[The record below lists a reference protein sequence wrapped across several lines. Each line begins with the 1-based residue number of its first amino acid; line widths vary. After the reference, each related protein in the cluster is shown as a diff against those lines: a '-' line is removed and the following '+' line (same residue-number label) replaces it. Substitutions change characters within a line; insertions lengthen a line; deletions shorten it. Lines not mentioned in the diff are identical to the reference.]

1 MDARASRSPAPRWP
15 FFRRLRALL
24 LVVAR
29 LSFHLPV
36 ATINA
41 IRDRNYRPRTAIQAA
56 SPAAAGM
63 RDAEGRKMVN
73 EYVRERVIGRGSYA
87 KVLPSRLLAFA
98 PRLLLLI
105 PYSFPLSLTPH
116 PPLLSPTPHPPA
128 AHACHCPKVLYRH
141 APTGLMCALKVC
153 CKSRLARVRVAPG
166 ETALMDVQREIRV
179 LQRLQHPHVVH
190 LREVIDDPSSD
201 KLYLVVEY
209 QGPSSQRMHHSPHS
223 HPPIPTAL
231 PLPPPPVF
239 AYLDGRQA
247 RFPRGIHHSLVFE
260 YLDGGPVFP
269 EDEPP
274 VGGVG
279 EERARRVFRD
289 VSAALLYVHGQGVVH
304 NDVKPANILCTAHGA
319 AKLADFG
326 VCQEVTSPDDL
337 QRRSPGT
344 PAFTA
349 PECCTGEPFKGMAAD
364 TWALGCTL
372 YAMVCGRHPFLG
384 PSLMDTYDKRVIEV
398 PSHLMLGCTPF
409 AMVCGVTGSA
419 SPTARV
425 APNTCGPAPLPVPAC
440 SQPTT
445 TLDYWALLLR
455 GGHICP
461 DLKPI
466 MPAAASRAGGSYH
479 SLMGDPESRTLA
491 SLSLEILYLFYLG
504 PSSPTTLLP
513 SSFFSLPPSS
523 PPSLFSPLPLSPPC
537 FFFPLPLLPP
547 PSSPPSLVSS
557 LPPSLHPRL
566 PSLPIFP
573 PPPFPPSLSPP
584 LAPCQIP
591 TPSPALSIPQL
602 PLPTLSLL
610 RMQTQ
615 LQGNRTCHCAFSFP
629 LSSEISPSPSTSLSP
644 SL

>member
-63 RDAEGRKMVN
+63 RDAEGRKTVN

-87 KVLPSRLLAFA
+87 KV
-98 PRLLLLI
+98 
-105 PYSFPLSLTPH
+105 
-116 PPLLSPTPHPPA
+116 
-128 AHACHCPKVLYRH
+128 VLYRH

-201 KLYLVVEY
+201 KLYLV
-209 QGPSSQRMHHSPHS
+209 
-223 HPPIPTAL
+223 
-231 PLPPPPVF
+231 
-239 AYLDGRQA
+239 
-247 RFPRGIHHSLVFE
+247 FE
-260 YLDGGPVFP
+260 YLDGGPVVP

-289 VSAALLYVHGQGVVH
+289 VSAALLYVHGQ
-304 NDVKPANILCTAHGA
+304 
-319 AKLADFG
+319 
-326 VCQEVTSPDDL
+326 SPDDL

-372 YAMVCGRHPFLG
+372 YAIVCGRHPFLG
-384 PSLMDTYDKRVIEV
+384 PSLMDTYDKIQSE
-398 PSHLMLGCTPF
+398 
-409 AMVCGVTGSA
+409 
-419 SPTARV
+419 
-425 APNTCGPAPLPVPAC
+425 PL
-440 SQPTT
+440 
-445 TLDYWALLLR
+445 
-455 GGHICP
+455 I
-461 DLKPI
+461 
-466 MPAAASRAGGSYH
+466 
-479 SLMGDPESRTLA
+479 
-491 SLSLEILYLFYLG
+491 
-504 PSSPTTLLP
+504 
-513 SSFFSLPPSS
+513 LPPD
-523 PPSLFSPLPLSPPC
+523 
-537 FFFPLPLLPP
+537 
-547 PSSPPSLVSS
+547 
-557 LPPSLHPRL
+557 
-566 PSLPIFP
+566 
-573 PPPFPPSLSPP
+573 
-584 LAPCQIP
+584 
-591 TPSPALSIPQL
+591 
-602 PLPTLSLL
+602 
-610 RMQTQ
+610 M
-615 LQGNRTCHCAFSFP
+615 
-629 LSSEISPSPSTSLSP
+629 SP
-644 SL
+644 SLADLLTRLLHK